1 LIFDMKILFIGD
13 IVGRPG
19 REIIKDLLPGIRK
32 RENLD
37 FVIAN
42 AENSAGGSGLT
53 IKVVEELLSCNID
66 CLTTGD
72 HIWAKK
78 EVLKILDT
86 EPRLLRPANYPSG
99 VVGCGS
105 VVLKTRSQSPVGVL
119 NLQGRVFMQPIE
131 CPFHV
136 AQKEI
141 EQLKEKTSVIIVDFH
156 AEATSEKQALGYFL
170 DGKVSAVVGTH
181 THVQTA
187 DETILTNGTAYISDV
202 GMTGPFRSVLGRSI
216 DAVLKRFLTSTPT
229 RMEVAQEDVRI
240 QGVIL
245 DVDDNSGRA
254 RSITRVEYRR
264 DV

>member
-1 LIFDMKILFIGD
+1 MKILFIGD

-19 REIIKDLLPGIRK
+19 REIIKELLPGIRR
-32 RENLD
+32 RENID

-53 IKVVEELLSCNID
+53 VKVVDELLSYNID

-86 EPRLLRPANYPSG
+86 EPRLLRPANYPPG
-99 VVGCGS
+99 VIGSGS
-105 VVLKTRSQSPVGVL
+105 VVLKTKGQIPVGIL

-131 CPFHV
+131 CPFRV
-136 AQKEI
+136 AHREI
-141 EQLKEKTSVIIVDFH
+141 EELRKKTRIIIVDFH

-170 DGKVSAVVGTH
+170 DGKVSAVIGTH

-187 DETILTNGTAYISDV
+187 DEKILTAGTAYISDV

-229 RMEVAQEDVRI
+229 RMEVAQEDVKI

-245 DVDDNSGRA
+245 EIEEDSGRA
-254 RSITRVEYRR
+254 KSIIRVEYSR

>member
-1 LIFDMKILFIGD
+1 MKVLFIGD

-19 REIIKDLLPGIRK
+19 REIIKELLPGIRR
-32 RENLD
+32 RENID

-53 IKVVEELLSCNID
+53 VKVVDELLSYNID

-86 EPRLLRPANYPSG
+86 EPRLLRPANYPPG
-99 VVGCGS
+99 VIGSGS
-105 VVLKTRSQSPVGVL
+105 VVLKTKGQIPVGIL

-131 CPFHV
+131 CPFRV
-136 AQKEI
+136 AHREI
-141 EQLKEKTSVIIVDFH
+141 EELSKKTRIIIVDFH

-170 DGKVSAVVGTH
+170 DGKVSAVIGTH

-187 DETILTNGTAYISDV
+187 DEKILTGGTAYISDA

-229 RMEVAQEDVRI
+229 RMEVAQEDVKI

-245 DVDDNSGRA
+245 EIEEDSGRA
-254 RSITRVEYRR
+254 KSIIRVEYSR